1 VSIERGEPMSATN
14 IPELKGVIP
23 AIITSMDE
31 TGKVEYGLLEKQAAY
46 LSDAGVHGFFIG
58 GTTGEGAYLSTDE
71 KREIFRVVREITQ
84 GRQLM
89 CAAYICPSTCMVLE
103 EMKALEKTEP
113 DFIVAVTPYYMG
125 MRQQDLVEHF
135 EIIAR
140 EAPAPLVLYNI
151 PGNTHNPMKLETILG
166 LATEKNI
173 AGIKDSSGDF
183 MQFSRGLLGD
193 APKGFSW
200 IQGEDYLDAASLML
214 GCDGIVSDLCN
225 TRIEPYMEMWEA
237 AQKKDWETMRSCQA
251 RINRLYD
258 IIRLCD
264 TPIASIKAAVEISG
278 RGSRWMR
285 HRSQSLTDDQ
295 KHAIE
300 KILREF

>member
-1 VSIERGEPMSATN
+1 MNIERGEPMSAN
-14 IPELKGVIP
+14 SRPDLKGVIP

-31 TGKVEYGLLEKQAAY
+31 TGRVEYDLLEKQAAY

-71 KREIFRVVREITQ
+71 KREIFRVVRDVTQ

-89 CAAYICPSTCMVLE
+89 CAAYIRSSTCMVLE
-103 EMKALEKTEP
+103 EMKALETTEP
-113 DFIVAVTPYYMG
+113 DFIVAVTPYYME

-140 EAPAPLVLYNI
+140 EASAPLVLYNI

-166 LATEKNI
+166 LSHEENI

-193 APKGFSW
+193 TPNGFSW

-214 GCDGIVSDLCN
+214 GCDGVVSGLCN
-225 TRIEPYMEMWEA
+225 ARIEPYVEMWEA
-237 AQKKDWETMRSCQA
+237 AQKRDWETMRSCQA

-285 HRSQSLTDDQ
+285 HLSQSLTDHQ
-295 KHAIE
+295 IHAIE
-300 KILREF
+300 EILREF